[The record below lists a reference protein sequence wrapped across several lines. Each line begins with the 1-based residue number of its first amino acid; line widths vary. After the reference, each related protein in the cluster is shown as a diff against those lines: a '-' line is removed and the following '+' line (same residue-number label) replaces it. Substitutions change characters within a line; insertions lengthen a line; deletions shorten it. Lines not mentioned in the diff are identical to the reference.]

1 MSKIIS
7 SVFSS
12 GNISTLLSTLVT
24 SMSWWR
30 LKALQTVS
38 VPSHREATSRYQI
51 PERRRTFVR
60 RGDGGNIYILE
71 RGMSP
76 HTLNSASSQSIMLPI
91 MRSISLR
98 SRLEFLYF
106 RPFCCLFRN
115 DQFQVCL
122 AQLAECRRRVVLT
135 AGLEGTQTKESL
147 LERHSFTGI

>member
-12 GNISTLLSTLVT
+12 GNINTLLSTLVT
-24 SMSWWR
+24 SLSWWR
-30 LKALQTVS
+30 PYQTVT

-51 PERRRTFVR
+51 PERRKTFVR
-60 RGDGGNIYILE
+60 RGNGGNIYILE
-71 RGMSP
+71 REMSP
-76 HTLNSASSQSIMLPI
+76 HTLHSASSQSIMLPI

>member
-12 GNISTLLSTLVT
+12 GNINTLLSTLVT
-24 SMSWWR
+24 SLSWWR
-30 LKALQTVS
+30 PYQTVT

-51 PERRRTFVR
+51 PERRKTFVR

-71 RGMSP
+71 REMSP
-76 HTLNSASSQSIMLPI
+76 HTLHSASSQSIMLPI

>member
-12 GNISTLLSTLVT
+12 GSISTLLSTLVT
-24 SMSWWR
+24 SLSWWR
-30 LKALQTVS
+30 PYQTVT

-51 PERRRTFVR
+51 PERRKTFVR
-60 RGDGGNIYILE
+60 RGVGGNIYILE
-71 RGMSP
+71 REMSP
-76 HTLNSASSQSIMLPI
+76 HTLRSASSQSIMLPI